1 MQNQE
6 LWPEPHRRNAS
17 CGRPGSISIYKDPP
31 RTRQRTL
38 ILAAFLPWGGSDDTV
53 TRRTGPQHTR
63 FHPTRAAAAKRS
75 TSPQAC
81 APTTCHGAGAQ
92 YQGRAWLRCSWAA
105 AGPGRASRRRAE
117 PHVERAP
124 PVWRASEGSAAVPVC
139 GGAWPGFETT
149 HRAKLAAR
157 TARGRAAAHRH
168 TQRPG
173 PSSQATRRPEHQRR
187 HTQQKPRNLK
197 RSRGPVAEDGGFE
210 PPRACTQHAFQA
222 CAIGH

>member
-17 CGRPGSISIYKDPP
+17 CSRPRSSSIYKDPP

-63 FHPTRAAAAKRS
+63 FRPARAAATRRS
-75 TSPQAC
+75 TSPQDRP
-81 APTTCHGAGAQ
+81 PTTCRGAG
-92 YQGRAWLRCSWAA
+92 G
-105 AGPGRASRRRAE
+105 RRRGLAGLVQA
-117 PHVERAP
+117 PQVPPVRRAP
-124 PVWRASEGSAAVPVC
+124 EGLAAVPVGG

-149 HRAKLAAR
+149 RRAKLAAR
-157 TARGRAAAHRH
+157 TARGRAAAQRH

-187 HTQQKPRNLK
+187 HRQQKPRNLK

>member
-1 MQNQE
+1 M
-6 LWPEPHRRNAS
+6 S
-17 CGRPGSISIYKDPP
+17 FSRPRSSSIYKDPP

-63 FHPTRAAAAKRS
+63 FRPTRAAATRHG

-81 APTTCHGAGAQ
+81 PTEN
-92 YQGRAWLRCSWAA
+92 LRQHRWAA
-105 AGPGRASRRRAE
+105 SWPGQASRRRAE
-117 PHVERAP
+117 PHVEQAP
-124 PVWRASEGSAAVPVC
+124 PVRGCRRDLPRCWWAVAGPGRASSR
-139 GGAWPGFETT
+139 
-149 HRAKLAAR
+149 RAER
-157 TARGRAAAHRH
+157 SSQRGRLAG
-168 TQRPG
+168 G
-173 PSSQATRRPEHQRR
+173 PPPTGTHSGRARRPEHERR
-187 HTQQKPRNLK
+187 PKQQKPRNLK